1 MMSMFDLDGARKK
14 KTIYFVLFIIAALS
28 ASVVL
33 SAMAAEKAGMY
44 WIGMDLP
51 EISEKTVD
59 NRGFLMVD
67 VSDLSAV
74 SSPAEPSEPETEVIP
89 IGIGPL
95 PSVPSLTTEEL
106 KLYGVLSRGDGLI
119 LSEDK
124 EALIGDICWQ
134 EVVLDQ

>member
-74 SSPAEPSEPETEVIP
+74 SSPAEPSEP
-89 IGIGPL
+89 
-95 PSVPSLTTEEL
+95 
-106 KLYGVLSRGDGLI
+106 
-119 LSEDK
+119 
-124 EALIGDICWQ
+124 
-134 EVVLDQ
+134 